1 MKIQWLL
8 GAVLFAASIAAQ
20 AQAQTEDRVTIPPP
34 RLTIDLPQRTYVMD
48 SSEFREFRGTYTLS
62 DGRLLRMRSFGL
74 HMYAEVGDEGE
85 HRLVAANHNTFVALD
100 RKLKVRI
107 DLGDGGEAGGE
118 VLMAVPM
125 RVAATGE
132 VEEVVVRLAAR

>member
-1 MKIQWLL
+1 MKTQWLL
-8 GAVLFAASIAAQ
+8 GAVLCAASIGAQ
-20 AQAQTEDRVTIPPP
+20 AQTQTEDRVTIPPP
-34 RLTIDLPQRTYVMD
+34 RLTIDLPQRTYMMD

-62 DGRLLRMRSFGL
+62 DGRQLRMRSFGRL
-74 HMYAEVGDEGE
+74 MYAEVGGEGE

-107 DLGDGGEAGGE
+107 DLADNGDVGGE

-125 RVAATGE
+125 QVAGTGE
-132 VEEVVVRLAAR
+132 VQEVVVRLAAR

>member
-1 MKIQWLL
+1 MKTHWLL
-8 GAVLFAASIAAQ
+8 GAVLCIASMGAQ
-20 AQAQTEDRVTIPPP
+20 AQIDDRVTIPAP
-34 RLTIDLPQRTYVMD
+34 RLTIDLPERTYMMD

-62 DGRLLRMRSFGL
+62 DGRQLRMRSFGRL
-74 HMYAEVGDEGE
+74 MYAEVGEEGE

-107 DLGDGGEAGGE
+107 DLADNGDVGGE

-125 RVAATGE
+125 QVAGTGE
-132 VEEVVVRLAAR
+132 VQEVVVRLAAR

>member
-1 MKIQWLL
+1 MKTHWLL
-8 GAVLFAASIAAQ
+8 GAVLCIASMGAQ
-20 AQAQTEDRVTIPPP
+20 AQIDDRVTIPAP
-34 RLTIDLPQRTYVMD
+34 RLTIDLPERTYMMD

-62 DGRLLRMRSFGL
+62 DGRQLRMRSFGRL
-74 HMYAEVGDEGE
+74 MYAEVGEEGE

-107 DLGDGGEAGGE
+107 DLADNGDVGGE

-125 RVAATGE
+125 QVAGTGE
-132 VEEVVVRLAAR
+132 VQEVVVRVAAR

>member
-1 MKIQWLL
+1 MKTHWLL
-8 GAVLFAASIAAQ
+8 GAVLCIASMGAQ
-20 AQAQTEDRVTIPPP
+20 AQIDDRVTIPAP
-34 RLTIDLPQRTYVMD
+34 RLTIDLPERTYRMD

-62 DGRLLRMRSFGL
+62 DGRQLRMRSFGRL
-74 HMYAEVGDEGE
+74 MYAEVGEEGE

-107 DLGDGGEAGGE
+107 DLADNGDVGGE

-125 RVAATGE
+125 QVAGTGE
-132 VEEVVVRLAAR
+132 VQEVVVRVAAR